1 MVLVDFLLA
10 FLHERIVLL
19 VFLWDRFANCALLI
33 SFFPVLFLLCES
45 WIPGRQSRES
55 TRLVLIGYCFA
66 HLLWPLDCAVDIYN
80 TSLIVLAASLGIA
93 LVCSFKENVGG
104 CDA

>member
-1 MVLVDFLLA
+1 MVLVDSFLA

-33 SFFPVLFLLCES
+33 AFFPVLFLLCES
-45 WIPGRQSRES
+45 WIPVRQYRES
-55 TRLVLIGYCFA
+55 IRLVLIGYCFA

-80 TSLIVLAASLGIA
+80 TMLIVLAASLGIA
-93 LVCSFKENVGG
+93 LVCSHKEKGRC